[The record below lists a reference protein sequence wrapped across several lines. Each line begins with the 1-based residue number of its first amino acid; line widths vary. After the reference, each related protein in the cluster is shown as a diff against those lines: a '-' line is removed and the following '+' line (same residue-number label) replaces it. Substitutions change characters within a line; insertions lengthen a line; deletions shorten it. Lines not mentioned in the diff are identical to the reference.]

1 MEWVCIKPSKLKG
14 TVRVPPSKSICHRA
28 VICGGLSNGRSVIGN
43 VDYSDD
49 INATISGMEALGARV
64 EKNKDSMIIDG
75 SMFLR
80 EKNDGAITIDCAESG
95 TTLRMLLPISL
106 IKENSAHFTGRGN
119 LGKRPLKPYYDIFD
133 SQGIT
138 YKYEK
143 DSLNL
148 YIEGRLKPGDYYLRG
163 DVSSQ
168 FISGLLMALPLLD
181 GDSKIII
188 TTHIE
193 SKGYVDLTIDMLE
206 KFGICIENIDNN
218 EFIIKGRQSYKPR
231 EVTVEGDFSQAALFL
246 AAGALGS
253 CIECEGLRADSLQ
266 GDRVILHVL
275 KGMGCEIQAGD
286 KYIKAYSKGTRGAL
300 IDGSQIPD
308 IIPVLSV
315 VASLSSGTTK
325 IVNAGRL
332 RAKECDRLNAM
343 HEELSKLGADITE
356 LDEGLVIK
364 GRETLKGGIVDGHGD
379 HRVVMALAIASTCC
393 EGPVTIKSSDAVTK
407 SYPGFWSDFK
417 TLGGVII

>member
-80 EKNDGAITIDCAESG
+80 EKNDGAITIECAESG

-332 RAKECDRLNAM
+332 RTKECDRLNAM

-393 EGPVTIKSSDAVTK
+393 EGPVTIKGSDAVTK